1 MMSGLAQRELP
12 GHRLKLEASSCKQEE
27 RGECKLRMRKQE
39 AIIKEAF
46 RRIKTLT
53 GESVLLGIAALWG
66 WIAGA
71 CRGYRGSVFWISQI
85 LVLWSLFGFGVSDFF
100 VFVCFDCG
108 SRIPRS
114 GFGIL

>member
-1 MMSGLAQRELP
+1 MNRCSLALRLAGAGLQEL
-12 GHRLKLEASSCKQEE
+12 GGA
-27 RGECKLRMRKQE
+27 
-39 AIIKEAF
+39 
-46 RRIKTLT
+46 
-53 GESVLLGIAALWG
+53 IAAQVV
-66 WIAGA
+66 
-71 CRGYRGSVFWISQI
+71 VFWISQV